1 MFQFEM
7 ATLVLITTNTAG
19 VVPAFINMLNMFFCR
34 YKQGR
39 KLSWGL
45 HWIFPVVSHLCQNH
59 SLKLCSVAWQCCRLA
74 WLDLIPSLSP
84 QTWLETVRNSCL
96 GLSSNTSSGF
106 IFINIETQAETL
118 VSGLAALSY
127 SLTRPRSPPLLSIS
141 KRWENV
147 PTSWKKKKK
156 QWFHAYK
163 CWNEVL
169 NCGQILSLWLIH
181 CLSSPQPLSP
191 KTWMEC
197 LSILLKMSS
206 GFTLINVWTQS
217 LNCGL
222 SLGSIVA

>member
-1 MFQFEM
+1 
-7 ATLVLITTNTAG
+7 
-19 VVPAFINMLNMFFCR
+19 MLNMFFCR

-147 PTSWKKKKK
+147 PTSWKKNKKTMVSRLQMLEWSVELWSDIVALVDSLPFFSSTSITK
-156 QWFHAYK
+156 NMDGMSQHLVKNVQRFHAHK
-163 CWNEVL
+163 CL
-169 NCGQILSLWLIH
+169 NAVS
-181 CLSSPQPLSP
+181 
-191 KTWMEC
+191 
-197 LSILLKMSS
+197 
-206 GFTLINVWTQS
+206 
-217 LNCGL
+217 
-222 SLGSIVA
+222 